1 MLVSNNYLQKITRQN
16 EDKVEKRF
24 KRQGFR
30 VTKLDKV
37 RDNKRPDFLICRPN
51 MPKDKFICEVKTIF
65 SVGTL
70 DNGKYHISTYDLGL
84 GTRNKGPFVFDSFPR
99 LQDVFTE
106 AKRQFE
112 QLIMDNIQYKTFPF
126 VVALFPDFFADS
138 FDLIPRDVFG
148 LKLISAVIQLERD
161 YEIKQEARK
170 MSLEK
175 LERIIKGQER
185 CKFPAQS
192 LKWKVLRNSK
202 AENPIRIDL
211 LQPCVEN

>member
-24 KRQGFR
+24 ERQDFR
-30 VTKLDKV
+30 VIKLDKD
-37 RDNKRPDFLICRPN
+37 RENKRPDFLIYRPN
-51 MPKDKFICEVKTIF
+51 IQKDKFICEVKTIF

-84 GTRNKGPFVFDSFPR
+84 GERNKGPFVFDSFPK

-106 AKRQFE
+106 AKRQFK
-112 QLIMDNIQYKTFPF
+112 QLIMDNVQYKTFPF
-126 VVALFPDFFADS
+126 VVAIFPDFFADS
-138 FDLIPRDVFG
+138 FDLIPRDIFG

-170 MSLEK
+170 MPLEE
-175 LERIIKGQER
+175 LEGIIEGRKR
-185 CKFPAQS
+185 HKFPAQS

-211 LQPCVEN
+211 LQPCIEN